1 MIAPAPHA
9 VNVFQRGSTGIF
21 DPFYLSY
28 STGMTPLTDITG
40 TVRGLTSFRFLYDAR
55 FIYLSQ
61 ES

>member
-9 VNVFQRGSTGIF
+9 VNVFQRWSTGIF

-40 TVRGLTSFRFLYDAR
+40 TVRGLMSFRFLYDVR